1 MSKTYKVVKEFSFPT
16 SQGFT
21 GSAGKQSVSA
31 YAVGGKVATPCAC
44 GGYTMRS
51 KGGKSKK

>member
-1 MSKTYKVVKEFSFPT
+1 MSKTYKIVKEFSFPT